1 MERKPPPGC
10 PSVVPTVSEG
20 GSLTPGSR
28 SRHRQGL
35 LLATGRNQAWDLALL
50 CLTGVQSC
58 QLPQAPCPALPFPC
72 PHPGGHCGLWLSH
85 MPDLATLNPSF
96 EDSSRNLQ
104 GDFSTPCGSW
114 RWASAGGCWDEWG
127 GGVAVAVPSGPA
139 GLTGA
144 AGTGAAAAL
153 YSGVRVSAGQWVSR
167 LSWSRQSGDP
177 RRQTPNS
184 FQSV

>member
-10 PSVVPTVSEG
+10 PSLVPTVSEG

-127 GGVAVAVPSGPA
+127 GGWWLWLCP
-139 GLTGA
+139 L
-144 AGTGAAAAL
+144 AL
-153 YSGVRVSAGQWVSR
+153 LA
-167 LSWSRQSGDP
+167 
-177 RRQTPNS
+177 
-184 FQSV
+184 